1 MLMSQVVGGKKYQTH
16 EYVCA
21 LSISFGM
28 TLFLWGNHE
37 SAKSHEHL
45 SQAEESYN
53 LIDGLLIL
61 ALYLTFD
68 SFTSNWQGAL
78 FEKYK
83 ISTWQM
89 MAAVNA
95 YSIIFTFSSLT
106 QQGDFLPAL
115 RTVLSSSQLTRD
127 CILLSVFSAAGQLF
141 IFFTIQN
148 FGAIVFITIMTL
160 RQAFAIILSC
170 LIYGHPLRAVA
181 MFGVLIVFAAL
192 FTQLYWKAKSKAR
205 K

>member
-21 LSISFGM
+21 LAISFGM
-28 TLFLWGNHE
+28 SLFLWGNHLE
-37 SAKSHEHL
+37 NGNIHHHQPNS
-45 SQAEESYN
+45 ESYSSF
-53 LIDGLLIL
+53 DCLLIL

-68 SFTSNWQGAL
+68 SFTSNWQSKL

-89 MAAVNA
+89 MAAVNS
-95 YSIIFTFSSLT
+95 YSILLTLTSLA
-106 QQGDFLPAL
+106 QQGDLMPAL
-115 RTVLSSSQLTRD
+115 ATILSSFALTRD

-141 IFFTIQN
+141 IFYTIAN
-148 FGAIVFITIMTL
+148 FGALVFVTIMTL

-170 LIYGHPLRAVA
+170 LIYGHSLHVFA
-181 MFGVLIVFAAL
+181 MFGILIVFTTL
-192 FTQLYWKAKSKAR
+192 FTQLYWKANNKIR
-205 K
+205 R

>member
-1 MLMSQVVGGKKYQTH
+1 MSQVVGGKKYQTH
-16 EYVCA
+16 EYVSA
-21 LSISFGM
+21 LTISLGM
-28 TLFLWGNHE
+28 SLFLWGNHLASGE
-37 SAKSHEHL
+37 KSHPNL
-45 SQAEESYN
+45 SEASESYN
-53 LIDGLLIL
+53 LMDGLLIL

-68 SFTSNWQGAL
+68 SFTSNWQGKL

-89 MAAVNA
+89 MAAVNT
-95 YSIIFTFSSLT
+95 YSIILTFSSLA
-106 QQGDFLPAL
+106 QQGDLTPAL
-115 RTVLSSSQLTRD
+115 NTVLSSVQLTRD

-170 LIYGHPLRAVA
+170 MIYGHPLHAIA
-181 MFGVLIVFAAL
+181 MLGVLIVFVTL
-192 FTQLYWKAKSKAR
+192 FAQLYWKAKNKTR